1 VSKEAGLKREAAGRS
16 GEDRLARE
24 IEHGRKIAG
33 NAEAVW
39 FWESPA
45 GRRRAERR
53 AELFVEHGGLGPGK
67 RALEIGCGTG
77 VFLERVAR
85 CGAALHGLDLS
96 DELLEKARARVAGLA
111 NVVLDRGNAEA
122 TPYPGA
128 HFDAVYG
135 SSILHHLSLDAA
147 LAEARRV
154 LKPGGRLVF
163 AEPNIVNPQVL
174 LMFRFGPL
182 KERFGVSPDE
192 MAFSRFRA
200 RRALVRAGFVDV
212 RVEPFDFLHPS
223 IPQGW
228 VERGLALSR
237 ALERLPLVR
246 EIAGSMLM
254 RARRA

>member
-1 VSKEAGLKREAAGRS
+1 MSRDGTAGRS
-16 GEDRLARE
+16 SDDRLQRE
-24 IEHGRKIAG
+24 IEHGRKIAA
-33 NAEAVW
+33 NAEEVW

-45 GRRRAERR
+45 GRRRADRR
-53 AELFVEHGGLGPGK
+53 AELFVAHGALAAGK
-67 RALEIGCGTG
+67 RALELGCGTG

-85 CGAALHGLDLS
+85 SGATLHGIDLSEELLAKARERVAALP
-96 DELLEKARARVAGLA
+96 

-122 TPYPGA
+122 LPYPDG

-135 SSILHHLSLDAA
+135 SSVLHHLDLDAA
-147 LAEARRV
+147 LAAAHRV
-154 LKPGGRLVF
+154 LRPGGRVVF
-163 AEPNIVNPQVL
+163 AEPNILNPQVT

-200 RRALVRAGFVDV
+200 RRALERAGFADV
-212 RVEPFDFLHPS
+212 AVEPFDFLHPS
-223 IPQGW
+223 IPAGW
-228 VERGLALSR
+228 VERGLAASR
-237 ALERLPLVR
+237 ALERIPLVR